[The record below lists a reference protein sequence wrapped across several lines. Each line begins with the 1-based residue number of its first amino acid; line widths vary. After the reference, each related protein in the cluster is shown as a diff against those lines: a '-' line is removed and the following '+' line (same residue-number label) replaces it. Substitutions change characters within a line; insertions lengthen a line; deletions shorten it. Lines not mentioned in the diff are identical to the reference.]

1 MKFGTLMSF
10 VVLYEAIRG
19 IRVVSNEYVSTD
31 KISVDVCRNDPVDIR
46 AGGPEWL
53 GFDFFVEKD
62 SSEEMIKFIKV
73 SLEHLGL
80 PVASI
85 GVVDSQVMSKKDIWD
100 RTRILEA
107 LNNQADYLKHEVSR
121 NYPATSTRRKTN

>member
-1 MKFGTLMSF
+1 M
-10 VVLYEAIRG
+10 
-19 IRVVSNEYVSTD
+19 SNEYVATD

-53 GFDFFVEKD
+53 GFDFFVDKELSD
-62 SSEEMIKFIKV
+62 EMIKFIKV

-121 NYPATSTRRKTN
+121 NYPAPSTRRKTN

>member
-1 MKFGTLMSF
+1 
-10 VVLYEAIRG
+10 
-19 IRVVSNEYVSTD
+19 
-31 KISVDVCRNDPVDIR
+31 
-46 AGGPEWL
+46 L
-53 GFDFFVEKD
+53 G
-62 SSEEMIKFIKV
+62 
-73 SLEHLGL
+73 HLGL

-85 GVVDSQVMSKKDIWD
+85 GVVYSQVMSKKDIWD